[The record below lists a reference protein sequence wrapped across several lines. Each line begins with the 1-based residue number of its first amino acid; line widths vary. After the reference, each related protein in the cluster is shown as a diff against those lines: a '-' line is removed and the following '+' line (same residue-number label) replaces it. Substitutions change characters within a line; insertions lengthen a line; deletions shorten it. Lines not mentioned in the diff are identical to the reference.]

1 MLRQGEF
8 NPSLLAPDRGLMGNA
23 SHLPSSN
30 HTAVIH
36 ATLRLYHHIIDG
48 FPFMEACL
56 KMFRQMDSDAEVS
69 FCGI

>member
-8 NPSLLAPDRGLMGNA
+8 NPSLLDSDRGLRGNA

-30 HTAVIH
+30 QTAVIH

-48 FPFMEACL
+48 FPLHGSLPQNFQTDGL
-56 KMFRQMDSDAEVS
+56 
-69 FCGI
+69 